1 MELINMKFDTAKII
15 TVVNGCMGVLILV
28 ALGFFIRNILMVVH
42 KKDIKPASPTA
53 VEARNI
59 EKKTIQHYDSIFQI
73 NPFGVPAGS
82 LKSNSSVAGQA
93 GLSDMKLIGT
103 ISGNGHHGY
112 AIFIG
117 GDGKQSL
124 FQTGES
130 VFGAGELKS
139 VERYFVYIENN
150 GKLTKIPMVDIVAPG
165 ELESLKGSG
174 GASGPIR
181 SMGKGEYIMD
191 QKAVQYAMDNPTQI
205 MTDAKLIPNMVRGKQ
220 EGFTL
225 REVRK
230 NGLYDS
236 LGMQNGDVLL
246 RVNNFNISSPESALQ
261 AFTALKGMDKVQ
273 LDIMRNNNR
282 MTMNY
287 QIR

>member
-1 MELINMKFDTAKII
+1 MKFDTAKIL
-15 TVVNGCMGVLILV
+15 TVVNGFIGVLLIV
-28 ALGFFIRNILMVVH
+28 ALGFFVRNILMVVQ
-42 KKDIKPASPTA
+42 KKDIKPVLPLA

-59 EKKTIQHYDSIFQI
+59 EKKTIQHYDSILQI

-82 LKSNSSVAGQA
+82 LKGNASLADQTA
-93 GLSDMKLIGT
+93 LSDMKLIGT
-103 ISGNGHHGY
+103 ISGNSQYGY

-117 GDGKQSL
+117 RDGKQSL
-124 FQTGES
+124 FHTGES
-130 VFGAGELKS
+130 VLGAGELKS
-139 VERYFVYIENN
+139 VEKYCVYIENK
-150 GKLTKIPMVDIVAPG
+150 GKLTKIPMADIVAPG
-165 ELESLKGSG
+165 ELESLTGSG

-181 SMGKGEYIMD
+181 SLGKGEYIMD
-191 QKAVQYAMDNPTQI
+191 QKAVQYAIDNPTQI
-205 MTDAKLIPNMVRGKQ
+205 MTDAKLIPNMVQGKQ

-246 RVNNFNISSPESALQ
+246 RVNNFNISSPETALQ

-273 LDIMRNNNR
+273 LDIVRNNNR

-287 QIR
+287 QIK